1 MLALATAFTL
11 LCIVQVNNYA
21 RDTYL
26 IQNYQKKIASLA
38 AENKALEVSYSGIN
52 SLDNVA
58 AYTQS
63 QVFEKAEKI
72 SYIKIS
78 GETAIAK

>member
-1 MLALATAFTL
+1 MLAAAAVFTL
-11 LCIVQVNNYA
+11 LCIMQVNNYA

-26 IQNYQKKIASLA
+26 IQDYQRKIAGLT
-38 AENKALEVSYSGIN
+38 AENKALGVNYSGAN

-58 AYTQS
+58 AYAQS
-63 QVFEKAEKI
+63 QIFEKAEKI

-78 GETAIAK
+78 GATAVAK